1 MEEVDVKMIIK
12 RGELMRIF
20 CLVLM
25 LLVSTNLI
33 LAGVGIKWEQES
45 ALVNENGKTCL
56 TYKVYNPWPE
66 ESYVTIEVSDESG
79 EIKEILTEQE
89 SEKKLV
95 PANTGSSEAIPIKFC
110 FKVPK
115 IYKRDCLVGSFICK
129 QECNEEQ
136 KVYEGEVLVKSI
148 YPPTEIGGAGGSA
161 TSMAVSAPLKIRVRC
176 NFHSRNFT
184 LIYIVLA
191 LISAFV
197 IGIVLYRRY
206 RKPASERDKE
216 KLKRLQEKIRK
227 QSKHKK

>member
-1 MEEVDVKMIIK
+1 MGM
-12 RGELMRIF
+12 F

-25 LLVSTNLI
+25 LLVLTSLVS
-33 LAGVGIKWEQES
+33 AGVGIKWEQES
-45 ALVNENGKTCL
+45 ALVNENEKTCL

-89 SEKKLV
+89 SEEKLV
-95 PANTGSSEAIPIKFC
+95 PANTASSEAIPIKFC

-115 IYKRDCLVGSFICK
+115 IYKRDCWVGNFICK

-136 KVYEGEVLVKSI
+136 KIYEGEVSVKSVP
-148 YPPTEIGGAGGSA
+148 PPTEIGGAGGSA
-161 TSMAVSAPLKIRVRC
+161 TSMAVSAPLRIKVRC
-176 NFHSRNFT
+176 NAHSRDFT

-191 LISAFV
+191 LISALV

-216 KLKRLQEKIRK
+216 KLRRLQEKIRK
-227 QSKHKK
+227 KNKHKK